1 MDEKAGSGF
10 TLKTRLTD
18 SSLVGRQRHLFALR
32 PSMFVGGIAE
42 SAKIQKKTRPDTQLP
57 KSRAGGQGPY
67 LRSSDHLGSSSE
79 VKEIK
84 S

>member
-1 MDEKAGSGF
+1 MKLAEIWEKDGENDGQ
-10 TLKTRLTD
+10 LQNLC
-18 SSLVGRQRHLFALR
+18 VGD
-32 PSMFVGGIAE
+32 GIGE
-42 SAKIQKKTRPDTQLP
+42 EKTRPDTRLP

-67 LRSSDHLGSSSE
+67 LRSPDHLGRSSE

>member
-1 MDEKAGSGF
+1 MSKPVNGVSERSKRFEAERYGSDLAARINKRSKRHSGP
-10 TLKTRLTD
+10 LTRSD
-18 SSLVGRQRHLFALR
+18 
-32 PSMFVGGIAE
+32 
-42 SAKIQKKTRPDTQLP
+42 TRLP

-67 LRSSDHLGSSSE
+67 LRSPDHLDRISE